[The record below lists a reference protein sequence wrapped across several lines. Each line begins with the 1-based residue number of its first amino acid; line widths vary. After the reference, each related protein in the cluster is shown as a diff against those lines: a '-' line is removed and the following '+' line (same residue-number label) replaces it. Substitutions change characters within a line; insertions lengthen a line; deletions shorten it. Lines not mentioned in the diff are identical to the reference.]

1 MGCQVALEWCRQHA
15 GSRLEGVA
23 LILGTP
29 QYSLRTVMFG
39 SRALGD
45 VAAHLLDTFQNFWAR
60 VWEVTFAWT
69 FCTSYVG
76 HTLARALGVIRI
88 PYTQFAPFY
97 RHMKRLHGGS
107 YNRMLVTGQRHTAMD
122 VLERLDRREVPTLIV
137 TGGKDF
143 SVNGVVVKEM
153 HFAAPRASFVHLPDA
168 CHAGM
173 IGEREAVTE
182 ALEQFLH
189 EKRESAAFNR
199 RRLYDAT
206 GLHVSP
212 PESPVTGRH
221 RGSHLAVDLA
231 HQGVSDF
238 GDQFGT
244 IPDVTLTLYDY
255 FTIISVAGASRL
267 LEVPAPSLEQR
278 VERALL
284 HRGAHR
290 LSVRRRLVT
299 RPSNG
304 SPPRPALLVH
314 HRGERSSVGCV

>member
-45 VAAHLLDTFQNFWAR
+45 VAAHLLDTFQSFWAH

-143 SVNGVVVKEM
+143 SVNGVCLLYTSPS
-153 HFAAPRASFVHLPDA
+153 PRD
-168 CHAGM
+168 
-173 IGEREAVTE
+173 
-182 ALEQFLH
+182 
-189 EKRESAAFNR
+189 
-199 RRLYDAT
+199 
-206 GLHVSP
+206 
-212 PESPVTGRH
+212 
-221 RGSHLAVDLA
+221 
-231 HQGVSDF
+231 
-238 GDQFGT
+238 
-244 IPDVTLTLYDY
+244 
-255 FTIISVAGASRL
+255 
-267 LEVPAPSLEQR
+267 
-278 VERALL
+278 
-284 HRGAHR
+284 
-290 LSVRRRLVT
+290 
-299 RPSNG
+299 
-304 SPPRPALLVH
+304 
-314 HRGERSSVGCV
+314 

>member
-45 VAAHLLDTFQNFWAR
+45 VAAHLLDTFQSFWAH

-153 HFAAPRASFVHLPDA
+153 HFAAPRASVVHLPDA

-189 EKRESAAFNR
+189 EKRESAAQPPLFGR
-199 RRLYDAT
+199 TAT
-206 GLHVSP
+206 
-212 PESPVTGRH
+212 
-221 RGSHLAVDLA
+221 
-231 HQGVSDF
+231 
-238 GDQFGT
+238 
-244 IPDVTLTLYDY
+244 
-255 FTIISVAGASRL
+255 
-267 LEVPAPSLEQR
+267 
-278 VERALL
+278 
-284 HRGAHR
+284 
-290 LSVRRRLVT
+290 
-299 RPSNG
+299 
-304 SPPRPALLVH
+304 
-314 HRGERSSVGCV
+314 

>member
-1 MGCQVALEWCRQHA
+1 MASVAHVTVVGYSMGCQVALEWCRQHA

-45 VAAHLLDTFQNFWAR
+45 VAATLLDTFQSFWAH

-107 YNRMLVTGQRHTAMD
+107 YNRMLVTGQSTFILILVQVSYGAIRLTCFLFSGHTAMD

-173 IGEREAVTE
+173 IGEREAVME

-206 GLHVSP
+206 GMNVSP
-212 PESPVTGRH
+212 PESPVKTAGGR
-221 RGSHLAVDLA
+221 
-231 HQGVSDF
+231 
-238 GDQFGT
+238 
-244 IPDVTLTLYDY
+244 DVTVDS
-255 FTIISVAGASRL
+255 ISPL
-267 LEVPAPSLEQR
+267 I
-278 VERALL
+278 
-284 HRGAHR
+284 
-290 LSVRRRLVT
+290 
-299 RPSNG
+299 
-304 SPPRPALLVH
+304 SPIK
-314 HRGERSSVGCV
+314 E

>member
-1 MGCQVALEWCRQHA
+1 
-15 GSRLEGVA
+15 
-23 LILGTP
+23 
-29 QYSLRTVMFG
+29 
-39 SRALGD
+39 
-45 VAAHLLDTFQNFWAR
+45 
-60 VWEVTFAWT
+60 
-69 FCTSYVG
+69 
-76 HTLARALGVIRI
+76 VIRI

-212 PESPVTGRH
+212 PESPVKTAGGRDVTC
-221 RGSHLAVDLA
+221 GSHLAVDLA

-238 GDQFGT
+238 GDQFGG
-244 IPDVTLTLYDY
+244 PAPVVTFMLYDY
-255 FTIISVAGASRL
+255 FSR
-267 LEVPAPSLEQR
+267 
-278 VERALL
+278 
-284 HRGAHR
+284 
-290 LSVRRRLVT
+290 
-299 RPSNG
+299 
-304 SPPRPALLVH
+304 
-314 HRGERSSVGCV
+314 GCF

>member
-1 MGCQVALEWCRQHA
+1 MYIFFFPLFSGLASVAHVTVVGYSMGCQVALEWCRQHA

-45 VAAHLLDTFQNFWAR
+45 VAAHLLDTFQSFWAH

-97 RHMKRLHGGS
+97 RHMKRLHGGA

-173 IGEREAVTE
+173 IGEREALTE

-212 PESPVTGRH
+212 PESPVKTAGGR
-221 RGSHLAVDLA
+221 
-231 HQGVSDF
+231 
-238 GDQFGT
+238 
-244 IPDVTLTLYDY
+244 DVTVDP
-255 FTIISVAGASRL
+255 ISPL
-267 LEVPAPSLEQR
+267 I
-278 VERALL
+278 
-284 HRGAHR
+284 
-290 LSVRRRLVT
+290 
-299 RPSNG
+299 
-304 SPPRPALLVH
+304 SPIK
-314 HRGERSSVGCV
+314 E